1 MKPLND
7 SEVNEIINLAYDSCQ
22 KYILNYVN
30 KKDFENIQITINLN
44 TTNDSFNIDIDIDLD
59 SDYARWNRC
68 PEPECPVAFFR
79 EGRYIC
85 RIPLVC
91 PPPYRFLCW
100 CF

>member
-59 SDYARWNRC
+59 SDMKLPENLANSAIDVAIEAVDEYVENRNN
-68 PEPECPVAFFR
+68 
-79 EGRYIC
+79 
-85 RIPLVC
+85 
-91 PPPYRFLCW
+91 
-100 CF
+100 

>member
-7 SEVNEIINLAYDSCQ
+7 SEVNEIINLAYNSCQ

-59 SDYARWNRC
+59 SDMKLPENLANSAIDVVLEAVDEYVENRNN
-68 PEPECPVAFFR
+68 
-79 EGRYIC
+79 
-85 RIPLVC
+85 
-91 PPPYRFLCW
+91 
-100 CF
+100 

>member
-59 SDYARWNRC
+59 SDMKLPENLANSASDVALEAVDEYAENRNN
-68 PEPECPVAFFR
+68 
-79 EGRYIC
+79 
-85 RIPLVC
+85 
-91 PPPYRFLCW
+91 
-100 CF
+100 

>member
-44 TTNDSFNIDIDIDLD
+44 TTDDSFNIDIDIDLD
-59 SDYARWNRC
+59 SDMKLPENLANSAIDVALEAVDEYVENRNN
-68 PEPECPVAFFR
+68 
-79 EGRYIC
+79 
-85 RIPLVC
+85 
-91 PPPYRFLCW
+91 
-100 CF
+100 

>member
-44 TTNDSFNIDIDIDLD
+44 TTNDSFNIDIDINLD
-59 SDYARWNRC
+59 SDMKLPENLANSAIDVALKAVDEYVENRNN
-68 PEPECPVAFFR
+68 
-79 EGRYIC
+79 
-85 RIPLVC
+85 
-91 PPPYRFLCW
+91 
-100 CF
+100 

>member
-30 KKDFENIQITINLN
+30 KKDFKNIQITINLN

-59 SDYARWNRC
+59 SDMKLPENLANSAIDVALEAVDEYVENRNN
-68 PEPECPVAFFR
+68 
-79 EGRYIC
+79 
-85 RIPLVC
+85 
-91 PPPYRFLCW
+91 
-100 CF
+100 

>member
-59 SDYARWNRC
+59 SDMKLPENLANSAIDVALKAVDEYVENRNN
-68 PEPECPVAFFR
+68 
-79 EGRYIC
+79 
-85 RIPLVC
+85 
-91 PPPYRFLCW
+91 
-100 CF
+100 

>member
-59 SDYARWNRC
+59 SDMKLPVNLANSAIDVALEAVDEYVENRNN
-68 PEPECPVAFFR
+68 
-79 EGRYIC
+79 
-85 RIPLVC
+85 
-91 PPPYRFLCW
+91 
-100 CF
+100 

>member
-59 SDYARWNRC
+59 SDMKLPENLANSAIDVTLKAVDEYVENRNN
-68 PEPECPVAFFR
+68 
-79 EGRYIC
+79 
-85 RIPLVC
+85 
-91 PPPYRFLCW
+91 
-100 CF
+100 